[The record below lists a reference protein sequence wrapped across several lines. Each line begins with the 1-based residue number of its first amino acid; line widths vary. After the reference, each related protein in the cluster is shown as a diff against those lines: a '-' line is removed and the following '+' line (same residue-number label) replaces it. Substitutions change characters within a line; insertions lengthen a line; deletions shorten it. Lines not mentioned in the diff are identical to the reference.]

1 MNKISGKIINFDSS
15 FNGTI
20 EFGKRIKSIKK
31 ATSLEYNYIIIPG
44 FVDLHCHG
52 GNNFDVMSGLDSIKK
67 LALYHLKNG
76 TTTLLPTTITSKTDE
91 IIKSLHNLQK
101 YIDNNRYLTN
111 ILGVHLEGPFINPN
125 KLGAQPPHTQLPN
138 IDFIKRISKEISIKI
153 MTLAPELQGIEKCIQ
168 YLEKNNIKVQIGHS
182 LATYACCMNIIQNHN
197 IGFTHLYNAMSG
209 NDHRNPGVVTAAL
222 RHAKF
227 AEIICDLHHVSK
239 ENIHLADKCISNLYA
254 VSDAISAC
262 GMPDG
267 EYKFA
272 NHKVIKKDGIAVIDF
287 DTLAG
292 SVVNMHETFRNLLK
306 IDFSL
311 EKAVAMTS
319 YNASKY
325 LSLKDIGMIKEEY
338 FSNFVVLDKNLDIK
352 KVFLYGNLI

>member
-138 IDFIKRISKEISIKI
+138 IDFIKRISK
-153 MTLAPELQGIEKCIQ
+153 
-168 YLEKNNIKVQIGHS
+168 
-182 LATYACCMNIIQNHN
+182 
-197 IGFTHLYNAMSG
+197 
-209 NDHRNPGVVTAAL
+209 
-222 RHAKF
+222 
-227 AEIICDLHHVSK
+227 
-239 ENIHLADKCISNLYA
+239 
-254 VSDAISAC
+254 AI
-262 GMPDG
+262 
-267 EYKFA
+267 
-272 NHKVIKKDGIAVIDF
+272 N
-287 DTLAG
+287 
-292 SVVNMHETFRNLLK
+292 
-306 IDFSL
+306 
-311 EKAVAMTS
+311 
-319 YNASKY
+319 
-325 LSLKDIGMIKEEY
+325 
-338 FSNFVVLDKNLDIK
+338 
-352 KVFLYGNLI
+352 